1 MSSLHSI
8 SCVLPSDLEAELNT
22 TTDVDNTTDP
32 HTIYKIGER
41 LLQRLERRKKKFGP
55 CEEVCRQVELTV
67 VALNMLACRTL
78 RHAEQTDSES
88 LKHIIMDNALK
99 MLGQAGELC
108 GGSDDETSVLPNWF
122 ENERKRLLVQ
132 TTTLN
137 NCACVLRKTG
147 DLEGALNCLQAALGL
162 ETQILTMNDLE
173 GYVEEEH
180 LVDDS
185 IIGDVGGVGAAGAL
199 AVESVGSVG
208 SVGSADSGSSTRSGG
223 TVIQA
228 PRANPA
234 GTHLN
239 LCAVLSKMK
248 RHDEAMLH
256 ATSAL
261 SLIHEGRSPSI
272 AFDGA
277 GNKSSVRAIAHYN
290 LGVEQE
296 SLGLLD
302 AADSS
307 YVAAMSVVVL
317 DLGVMHPLT
326 TSIQNNATEGLKA
339 VERRKKKRRKK
350 KKKKKKKEKR
360 REATSKKE
368 KEEEEEE
375 RRRRRRRRRKCRV
388 WD

>member
-55 CEEVCRQVELTV
+55 CEEVRRQVELTV
-67 VALNMLACRTL
+67 VALNMLSCRTL

-108 GGSDDETSVLPNWF
+108 GGSDDDTSVLPNWF

-173 GYVEEEH
+173 GCVEEKH
-180 LVDDS
+180 LEDDG
-185 IIGDVGGVGAAGAL
+185 IGGVSGVGGVG
-199 AVESVGSVG
+199 SVSSV
-208 SVGSADSGSSTRSGG
+208 SSADSGNSTQSGG

-239 LCAVLSKMK
+239 MCAVLSKMK

-339 VERRKKKRRKK
+339 VERRKKKRRGKK
-350 KKKKKKKEKR
+350 KEEKKKKEKK

-368 KEEEEEE
+368 
-375 RRRRRRRRRKCRV
+375 
-388 WD
+388 